1 MTNNDLSKVVDIKT
15 IFFEINNRA
24 ILIIKDVILV
34 LHISLHFM
42 LENIM
47 IVGIPTYL
55 VMGNGC

>member
-15 IFFEINNRA
+15 ILFEINNRA
-24 ILIIKDVILV
+24 RLIIKDVILV